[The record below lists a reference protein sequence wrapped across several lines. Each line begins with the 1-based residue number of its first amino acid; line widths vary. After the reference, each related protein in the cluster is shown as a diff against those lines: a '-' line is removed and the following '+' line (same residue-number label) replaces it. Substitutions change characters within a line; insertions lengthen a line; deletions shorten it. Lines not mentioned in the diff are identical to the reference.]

1 MGQEDLFF
9 VGVDPKLF
17 LPMHVVLMP
26 QASMLRLEQPS
37 PTSLA
42 QELPGE
48 LY

>member
-9 VGVDPKLF
+9 VGVDP
-17 LPMHVVLMP
+17 
-26 QASMLRLEQPS
+26 QAFSSYACSSYASSMLRLEQPS